1 MATASIPAKKDQKAA
16 MFGRWFLGPGFLSH
30 LRFLRS
36 SYDEP
41 EILSSQLSRFCLMG
55 ADPGQGDEVLG

>member
-1 MATASIPAKKDQKAA
+1 